1 MSEHVAFNKPVRVE
15 EEDDYRLFESSR
27 NKETAALSAEYA
39 VMLRRQRV
47 VLGMVEMYAKR
58 VPPGRRDGVMAG
70 INAQASDLV
79 QMRKRFAS
87 SIQEAERAQSR
98 VFDARMRFENESS
111 MLVAGMSRPKRI
123 LGRFFRK
130 REPNPVIPTQQAVH
144 ESIME
149 LKSAMDD
156 WGRSMS
162 MVYRLLPEWR
172 RIQDEMLS
180 FAETQ
185 QGAYRKLESEIN
197 GPPRDGMPSMP
208 APVPAQAVDRS
219 ETVGSV
225 RSIKARTH

>member
-1 MSEHVAFNKPVRVE
+1 MSEQVTFNQPVHVD

-27 NKETAALSAEYA
+27 NKETTALAAEYA
-39 VMLRRQRV
+39 SMIRRQRV
-47 VLGMVEMYAKR
+47 IIGMVEIYAKR
-58 VPPGRRDGVMAG
+58 VPPGRREGVVAAIG
-70 INAQASDLV
+70 AQAADLV
-79 QMRKRFAS
+79 QMRKRFAAA
-87 SIQEAERAQSR
+87 IQEAERAQSR

-123 LGRFFRK
+123 LGRIFRK

-185 QGAYRKLESEIN
+185 QGAYRKLESEIS
-197 GPPRDGMPSMP
+197 GPSRDMPSMP
-208 APVPAQAVDRS
+208 ASVPAQAVAHPVP
-219 ETVGSV
+219 TKNV
-225 RSIKARTH
+225 RARTH